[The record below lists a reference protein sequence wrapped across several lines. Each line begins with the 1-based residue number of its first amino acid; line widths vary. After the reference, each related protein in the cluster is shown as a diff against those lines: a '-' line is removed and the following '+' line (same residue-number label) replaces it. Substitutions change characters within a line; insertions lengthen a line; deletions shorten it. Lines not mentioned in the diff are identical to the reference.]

1 MINFIKF
8 LLNKCLNFFNY
19 ILIFKQI
26 SIFIN
31 FSKHSYI
38 CYLFKIFYMFEQRLK
53 NLNFLKISLKFLK
66 IFVKLS

>member
-8 LLNKCLNFFNY
+8 FIKWMFECFNN

-38 CYLFKIFYMFEQRLK
+38 CYLFKIFYMFE
-53 NLNFLKISLKFLK
+53 NIWKFK
-66 IFVKLS
+66 FS